1 MSSMALSWPGIV
13 ALVAALISA
22 FALGFAFKSDRRKT
36 GTDIRCTFSLTR
48 SVVSHEA
55 WVTNLSLRNGKD
67 RSVAIYQIYLEI
79 GHGFFVE
86 VEDLASSPVVLEP
99 YGAWY
104 REYEPVDA
112 YVGNLCRWT
121 EIFESWPRR
130 QRILLITSEGR
141 HIAKFP
147 KPTLYPALYGHLKNH
162 ATVEVKPQRLKIN
175 DQYYGSKARYL
186 CAIINGAGQRR
197 EFPMYG
203 DPFINQVEN
212 QWIVNDEIL
221 SSVENVKAFLQGEL
235 LAGRLPGVMVEVLD
249 LAPNVEAM
257 NQSYM
262 DSAPYTPLGWF
273 EYRVVNRLI
282 TMFSRRKRYKVLHFL
297 ITMVW
302 NWIIRKRAKNGPSST
317 RPGPQEIMIRAD
329 DSDTG
334 IPITAI
340 QLERGQGSD

>member
-1 MSSMALSWPGIV
+1 M

-86 VEDLASSPVVLEP
+86 VEDLASSPVILEP

-121 EIFESWPRR
+121 EIFSTVGPDGNAFCSLRPRDATLR
-130 QRILLITSEGR
+130 NS
-141 HIAKFP
+141 P
-147 KPTLYPALYGHLKNH
+147 KPTLNPALYGHLKNH
-162 ATVEVKPQRLKIN
+162 ATVAVKPQRLKVN
-175 DQYYGSKARYL
+175 GQYYGSKARYL
-186 CAIINGAGQRR
+186 CAITNGARQRR
-197 EFPMYG
+197 EFPIYG
-203 DPFINQVEN
+203 DPLTNQVEN
-212 QWIVNDEIL
+212 QLIVNDEIL

-257 NQSYM
+257 NASYM
-262 DSAPYTPLGWF
+262 DSVPFTPLGWF

-282 TMFSRRKRYKVLHFL
+282 TMLSRRKRYKVLHFL
-297 ITMVW
+297 ITMFW
-302 NWIIRKRAKNGPSST
+302 NWIIRKRAKNGSPST
-317 RPGPQEIMIRAD
+317 RPRPQEIMIRAD
-329 DSDTG
+329 DSDTE

-340 QLERGQGSD
+340 RLERRRGSD

>member
-1 MSSMALSWPGIV
+1 MSSMASSWPGIV

-36 GTDIRCTFSLTR
+36 GTDIRCTFSVTHR
-48 SVVSHEA
+48 RVSHEA

-67 RSVAIYQIYLEI
+67 RSIAIYQIYLES

-86 VEDLASSPVVLEP
+86 VEDLASSPVILEP

-141 HIAKFP
+141 HIAKLP
-147 KPTLYPALYGHLKNH
+147 KPTFDPALYGHLKNH
-162 ATVEVKPQRLKIN
+162 ATVLVKPQRLKI
-175 DQYYGSKARYL
+175 DGQYYGTKARYL
-186 CAIINGAGQRR
+186 CAITNGAGQRR

-203 DPFINQVEN
+203 DPLTNYVEN
-212 QWIVNDEIL
+212 QLIVNDDIL
-221 SSVENVKAFLQGEL
+221 STVDNVRAFLQSEL
-235 LAGRLPGVMVEVLD
+235 RAGRLPGVMVEVFD
-249 LAPNVEAM
+249 LAPQVEAM
-257 NQSYM
+257 NESYM
-262 DSAPYTPLGWF
+262 DSAPFTPLGWF

-282 TMFSRRKRYKVLHFL
+282 TMLSRRKRYKVLHYL
-297 ITMVW
+297 ITMFW
-302 NWIIRKRAKNGPSST
+302 NWIIRKRAKNGPPST
-317 RPGPQEIMIRAD
+317 RPGPQEVMIRAD
-329 DSDTG
+329 DSDTE

-340 QLERGQGSD
+340 QMELRRGSD

>member
-1 MSSMALSWPGIV
+1 M
-13 ALVAALISA
+13 
-22 FALGFAFKSDRRKT
+22 
-36 GTDIRCTFSLTR
+36 
-48 SVVSHEA
+48 
-55 WVTNLSLRNGKD
+55 TNLSLRNGKD

-121 EIFESWPRR
+121 EIFKSWPRR

-147 KPTLYPALYGHLKNH
+147 KPTLNPALYGHLKNH

-175 DQYYGSKARYL
+175 GQYYGSKARYL
-186 CAIINGAGQRR
+186 CAITNGAGQRR

-203 DPFINQVEN
+203 DPFTNQVEN
-212 QWIVNDEIL
+212 QWIVNDDIL
-221 SSVENVKAFLQGEL
+221 SSVDNVRAFLQSEL
-235 LAGRLPGVMVEVLD
+235 LAGRLPGVMVEVFD
-249 LAPNVEAM
+249 LAPDVEAM

-334 IPITAI
+334 ISMTAI
-340 QLERGQGSD
+340 QLERRQGSD